1 MNDLTIIDYQGKK
14 AIDSRQVAEM
24 VEKNHADLLRSIK
37 GYVVILTESN
47 FAVSEF
53 FIESTY
59 QDSTGR
65 TLPCYMITRK
75 GCDMVA
81 NKMTGEKGVLFTA
94 TYVTKFDEMGKQISV
109 SSETLSIQSKAKN
122 AEARLLNAKRKD
134 AEFLLMV
141 AKQHGTL
148 SPESRELLTINAV
161 ERLTG
166 EGFLPRPKVDKLYTA
181 TEIGK
186 ELGISSNMVGRIANA
201 NNLKTSDY
209 GLLVLDK
216 SKHSVKQVDTFMYR
230 EAGKEE
236 IIRLFK
242 KMNVS

>member
-1 MNDLTIIDYQGKK
+1 MNELIKIDNGQ
-14 AIDSRQVAEM
+14 AVTSSRQVAESFGKLHKDVLESVRNIGVQVSTAEFSALFFKAEYAASNGKM
-24 VEKNHADLLRSIK
+24 NPEYLMNRDGFTLLAMGFTGSEAMQWKIK
-37 GYVVILTESN
+37 YIQAFN
-47 FAVSEF
+47 
-53 FIESTY
+53 
-59 QDSTGR
+59 
-65 TLPCYMITRK
+65 
-75 GCDMVA
+75 
-81 NKMTGEKGVLFTA
+81 
-94 TYVTKFDEMGKQISV
+94 EMEKQIST
-109 SSETLSIQSKAKN
+109 SSQTLSIQSKAKN